1 MELGVKQNMSMKIV
15 WIIDGVCIVLF
26 LLLMAFVFV
35 MPSQQEALIPLFSI
49 LYRTGA
55 WIIGAGL
62 VCTCLWGKGRAG
74 LILGIIMLVLY
85 LITAFITLFGL
96 MALTDEWELLWYIH
110 PVLVIPGCIFV
121 LWYRKR
127 NY

>member
-1 MELGVKQNMSMKIV
+1 MSTKTL
-15 WIIDGVCIVLF
+15 WIIDGICIVLF

-35 MPSQQEALIPLFSI
+35 LSSQQQEPFLPLFSI

-74 LILGIIMLVLY
+74 LILGIIMLVFY
-85 LITAFITLFGL
+85 LITTFVTLFGL
-96 MALTDEWELLWYIH
+96 MALTVEWELLWYIH
-110 PVLVIPGCIFV
+110 PALIIPCCIFA
-121 LWYRKR
+121 LCYRKR
-127 NY
+127 NK